1 MMQTLILAGGKG
13 TRLRPLT
20 LHTPKPVV
28 PIANRP
34 FIYYQLD
41 LLRPLS
47 TDGRM
52 EVLLSLSYQPRKIEE
67 VLNTEALRGIVV
79 QPVVEPQPLGT
90 AGAMRYV
97 RSRIKGTLLVLNGD
111 ILTDIDL
118 RPVLQRHRMRQAAA
132 TLVLVK
138 VADTRAYGV
147 VELDAEGRIQQFYE
161 KPAPGVTPSTLV
173 NAGIYLLE
181 PEVLDLIPEGR
192 EYSFEHDLFPRLLAS
207 GLPVYGEVTDAYW
220 IDIGTPERYRQA
232 NADILQGKLRRYPP
246 EASPELTEEGSV
258 IGEEVVLRRGV
269 AVVRSVIGAN
279 CYLEDGVHV
288 VDSVV
293 MAGSRIA
300 EGAVVRASIL
310 GRGVHVGANSVLDNV
325 VLGDKSVV
333 TDFSRLG

>member
-1 MMQTLILAGGKG
+1 MQTLILAGGKG

-20 LHTPKPVV
+20 LHTPKPIV

-41 LLRPLS
+41 LLRPLDV
-47 TDGRM
+47 TGKM

-67 VLNTEALRGIVV
+67 ALSHEALGGLVV
-79 QPVVEPQPLGT
+79 SPVVERQPLGT
-90 AGAMRYV
+90 AGAMRHV
-97 RSRIKGTLLVLNGD
+97 RSRVTGTLIVLNGD

-118 RPVLQRHRMRQAAA
+118 RPVLQRHQRRRAAA
-132 TLVLVK
+132 TLVLVN

-147 VELDAEGRIQQFYE
+147 VELDAEGRIRQFYE
-161 KPAPGVTPSTLV
+161 KPALGVTTATSI

-181 PEVLDLIPEGR
+181 PEVLDLIPEGC
-192 EYSFEHDLFPRLLAS
+192 EYSFEYDLFPRLLAS
-207 GLPVYGEVTDAYW
+207 GLPLYGDITDAYW
-220 IDIGTPERYRQA
+220 LDIGTPERYRQA
-232 NADILQGKLRRYPP
+232 NTDVLQGKLRRYPP
-246 EASPELTEEGSV
+246 ESSPALTDGGSV
-258 IGEEVVLRRGV
+258 IAPEVTLKGGV
-269 AVVRSVIGAN
+269 SVIRSVIGAN

-293 MAGSRIA
+293 LAGSRIA
-300 EGAVVRASIL
+300 EGAVVQSSVL
-310 GRGVHVGANSVLDNV
+310 GRGVHVGSNSVLHNV